1 MREIVEPDPLR
12 VRQPAGADEYQA
24 VDLVDPRPHSL
35 FVDSK
40 EFPVS
45 ESILAKSR
53 EHEHRLIDRVRSGD
67 SASSRE
73 LIDLHKDRL
82 FSFIWRMIH
91 DHHEAED
98 VCQEAFL
105 KAFASLDSFRSEFRF
120 STWLF
125 TIGYRVCLNRLRRK
139 QEVVGDLDVTP
150 IEDSHDNEPFVL
162 ESEDA
167 SRLRDIVWSAVEEL
181 SPPQRATVLLFYR
194 HEMGCHEIAQVLELP
209 VATVKSHLHRAR
221 GRLKDMLAPLD
232 ENNLET
238 YRNRIASVG

>member
-1 MREIVEPDPLR
+1 MNPTKEKQTRKAEER
-12 VRQPAGADEYQA
+12 
-24 VDLVDPRPHSL
+24 LVLKAQR
-35 FVDSK
+35 
-40 EFPVS
+40 
-45 ESILAKSR
+45 
-53 EHEHRLIDRVRSGD
+53 GD
-67 SASSRE
+67 SGAIRE

-82 FSFIWRMIH
+82 FAFVYRMVRNHH
-91 DHHEAED
+91 DTEEI
-98 VCQEAFL
+98 CQDALL
-105 KAFASLDSFRSEFRF
+105 KAFASLDTFKTEFRF